1 MRLFIAVLLA
11 LSCPFGRSEVVQTFN
26 KCSEFFSEGQAPVI
40 PGILNP
46 NSEHAR
52 YKKICQRYS
61 FTSVGS
67 GYTFATLYDTES
79 RIPVFSA
86 YKYTARGNFIRPR
99 IPWMIE
105 PQLDPHVVGMTVPYR
120 NQATDE
126 DYFENSY
133 GVNRGHLFPNC
144 HAADEFT
151 AKSTFTL
158 TNIVPQNIRFNAGG
172 WNSIENETR
181 DSMSTHCYD
190 NNGKVL
196 AHVLTGA
203 IPGKNKLN
211 NRVNIPSYMW
221 TAFCCYNSRKR
232 LWVSQAYWALN
243 KQEKD
248 NAAISKKSLQELQ
261 QFLSQ
266 NLAKNVKLFK
276 NCN

>member
-1 MRLFIAVLLA
+1 MRLFITVLLA
-11 LSCPFGRSEVVQTFN
+11 LSCPFGRSEVLQTFN
-26 KCSEFFSEGQAPVI
+26 KCSEFFSEGQVPVI
-40 PGILNP
+40 PGILNL

-86 YKYTARGNFIRPR
+86 YKYTARGDFIRPK

-105 PQLDPHVVGMTVPYR
+105 PQPDPHVVGMTVPYR
-120 NQATDE
+120 NQAIHE
-126 DYFENSY
+126 DYFENRY

-172 WNSIENETR
+172 WNRIENETR
-181 DSMSTHCYD
+181 DTMSTHCYD
-190 NNGKVL
+190 NNNKVL

-221 TAFCCYNSRKR
+221 TAFCCYNSRER

-243 KQEKD
+243 KQEKN

-266 NLAKNVKLFK
+266 NLAKNVQLFK